1 MTILKELR
9 DSRELLLNLTRR
21 EVKGKY
27 KATALGQL
35 WSLANPLT
43 AMVVYTVVFAYI
55 IRVQPDP
62 GDPSG
67 LDVFA
72 LWLLCALLPWTFFT
86 NVVNGGMISLVGN
99 ENLIKKVHFPRI
111 ALVIA
116 NSFSLLFTWSIEM
129 VVLLVAL
136 LVLGANV
143 LPWLPLAL
151 VFMAL
156 MWLFATGVS
165 MMLSIANVY
174 FRDTQHFVT
183 ILFQVWFYL
192 TPIVYP
198 ASMVAEQ
205 SDKFGPFVGSV
216 TLFDLYQLNPLGEF
230 AEVFRN
236 LLYDNR
242 WPALSTSFACVVW
255 SVGAFLIGYTIFKR
269 HEKGLAEAL

>member
-1 MTILKELR
+1 MTILNELR

-27 KATALGQL
+27 KGTALGQL

-43 AMVVYTVVFAYI
+43 AMVVYTIVFAYI
-55 IRVQPDP
+55 IRVQPEP

-86 NVVNGGMISLVGN
+86 SVVNGGMISLVGN

-116 NSFSLLFTWSIEM
+116 NSFSLFFTWSIEM
-129 VVLLVAL
+129 LVLLAAL
-136 LVLGANV
+136 LILGANV
-143 LPWLPLAL
+143 LPWLPLTL

-156 MWLFATGVS
+156 MWMFATGVS

-183 ILFQVWFYL
+183 VLFQLWFYL

-198 ASMVAEQ
+198 ASLVAEQ
-205 SDKFGPFVGSV
+205 SEKIGPLFGTVS
-216 TLFDLYQLNPLGEF
+216 LFDLYQLNPIGEF
-230 AEVFRN
+230 AKIFRS

-242 WPALSTSFACVVW
+242 WPALSTSVACVCW
-255 SVGAFLIGYTIFKR
+255 SAGAFTLGYVIFKR

>member
-1 MTILKELR
+1 MRDLR
-9 DSRELLLNLTRR
+9 GSRELLLNLTRR

-43 AMVVYTVVFAYI
+43 AMIIYTVVFAYI
-55 IRVQPDP
+55 IRVDPGP

-67 LDVFA
+67 IDVFA

-86 NVVNGGMISLVGN
+86 NVVNGGMVSLLAN
-99 ENLIKKVHFPRI
+99 ENLIKKVYFPRI
-111 ALVIA
+111 ALVVA
-116 NSFSLLFTWSIEM
+116 NSLSLLFTWAIEM
-129 VVLLVAL
+129 VVLVLAL
-136 LVLGANV
+136 WVVGANV
-143 LPWLPLAL
+143 LPWLPLTL
-151 VFMAL
+151 VFMVW
-156 MWLFATGVS
+156 MWLFATGLS
-165 MMLSIANVY
+165 MMASIANVY

-183 ILFQVWFYL
+183 IIFQVWFYL

-198 ASMVAEQ
+198 ASMVVDQ
-205 SDKFGPFVGSV
+205 SNRIGPILGPI
-216 TLFDLYQLNPLGEF
+216 TLFDLYLLNPIGLF

-242 WPALSTSFACVVW
+242 WPELSAFVACAVW
-255 SVGAFLIGYTIFKR
+255 SVGAFAAGYAVFTR

>member
-1 MTILKELR
+1 MSIVSDLR
-9 DSRELLLNLTRR
+9 GSRELLLNLTRR
-21 EVKGKY
+21 EIKGKY

-43 AMVVYTVVFAYI
+43 AMVIYTVVFAYI

-99 ENLIKKVHFPRI
+99 ENLIKKVYFPRI
-111 ALVIA
+111 ALVVA
-116 NSFSLLFTWSIEM
+116 NSLSLLFTWSIEM
-129 VVLLVAL
+129 AVLLVAL
-136 LVLGANV
+136 LVVGANA

-151 VFMAL
+151 LFMGL

-205 SDKFGPFVGSV
+205 SERIGPLVGSF
-216 TLFDLYQLNPLGEF
+216 TLFDLYQLNPIGQF

-242 WPALSTSFACVVW
+242 WPALSNSLACVVW
-255 SVGAFLIGYTIFKR
+255 SVCAFLLGYSIFKR

>member
-1 MTILKELR
+1 MSDLR
-9 DSRELLLNLTRR
+9 GSRELLLNLTRR
-21 EVKGKY
+21 EIKGKY

-43 AMVVYTVVFAYI
+43 AMVIYTVVFAYI

-99 ENLIKKVHFPRI
+99 ENLIKKVYFPRI
-111 ALVIA
+111 ALVVA
-116 NSFSLLFTWSIEM
+116 NSLSLLFTWSIEM
-129 VVLLVAL
+129 AVLLVAL
-136 LVLGANV
+136 LVVGANA

-151 VFMAL
+151 LFMGL

-205 SDKFGPFVGSV
+205 SERIGPLVGSV
-216 TLFDLYQLNPLGEF
+216 TLFDLYQLNPIGQF

-242 WPALSTSFACVVW
+242 WPALSNSLACVVW
-255 SVGAFLIGYTIFKR
+255 SVCAFLLGYSIFKR

>member
-1 MTILKELR
+1 MSIVSELVS
-9 DSRELLLNLTRR
+9 SRELLLNLTRR

-43 AMVVYTVVFAYI
+43 AMVIYTVVFAYI
-55 IRVQPDP
+55 IRVTPEP

-67 LDVFA
+67 VDVFA

-99 ENLIKKVHFPRI
+99 ENLIKKVYFPRS
-111 ALVIA
+111 ALVVA
-116 NSFSLLFTWSIEM
+116 NSFSWMVTWAIET
-129 VVLLVAL
+129 VVLVVAL
-136 LVLGANV
+136 LIVGADPF
-143 LPWLPLAL
+143 LQLPLAL
-151 VFMAL
+151 VFMGL

-165 MMLSIANVY
+165 MMLAVANVH
-174 FRDTQHFVT
+174 FRDTQHFMN
-183 ILFQVWFYL
+183 IFLQLWFYL

-205 SDKFGPFVGSV
+205 SERIGPIVGQW
-216 TLFDLYQLNPLGEF
+216 TIMDFYELNPIGLF
-230 AEVFRN
+230 ATAFRN

-242 WPALSTSFACVVW
+242 WPTLSLTAACAAW
-255 SVGAFLIGYTIFKR
+255 GVGAFVLGCWIFQR
-269 HEKGLAEAL
+269 NEKGLAEAL